1 MDSARW
7 HRIQTLF
14 HETAD
19 LPEHQRHTFLKD
31 ACHGD
36 DALMADVLAM
46 LEEDSRGASLLDGDV
61 AHLAHRIVGNGAS
74 PSFATKDF
82 GPYHIGS
89 VLGNRKSTRLNSSHR

>member
-19 LPEHQRHTFLKD
+19 LPEHQRRTFLKD
-31 ACHGD
+31 ACSGD

-61 AHLAHRIVGNGAS
+61 AEGTGRRNRAITAASGA
-74 PSFATKDF
+74 
-82 GPYHIGS
+82 GGGS
-89 VLGNRKSTRLNSSHR
+89 RPPDRPHSRVRASVVDL